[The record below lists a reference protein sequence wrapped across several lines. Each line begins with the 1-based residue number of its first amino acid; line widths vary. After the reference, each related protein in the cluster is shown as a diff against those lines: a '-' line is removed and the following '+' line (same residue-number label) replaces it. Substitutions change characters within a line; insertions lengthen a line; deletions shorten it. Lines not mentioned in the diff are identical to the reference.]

1 MKVEVDYDLSKEL
14 KAKKMSP
21 TTFIFV
27 MAVML
32 IIGAGVYVAV
42 DAARPQSIEA
52 AKAEEFRQVSRRF
65 NVNGK
70 GKEIPM
76 KFVSGTEKIKE
87 KLFYASIFIKFPV
100 DLINNTTFVG
110 RIIDLI
116 SDEIE
121 DAFDRETNGDKIV
134 TAEFMQPAR
143 KAYADIIEVVYV
155 VDFINGTSTF
165 TDFVLPIMNQFQF
178 SADHYYKLLN
188 EFRQNGQFIEE
199 NYEDNENEYE
209 VVTESAEEE
218 DEPEKVKFNP
228 KVSLIEKLRN

>member
-1 MKVEVDYDLSKEL
+1 MKVEVDSDLSKEL
-14 KAKKMSP
+14 KVKKMSP

-32 IIGAGVYVAV
+32 IIGTGVYVAV
-42 DAARPQSIEA
+42 DAASPQSIEA

-65 NVNGK
+65 NVNDK

-87 KLFYASIFIKFPV
+87 KLFCASIFIKFPV
-100 DLINNTTFVG
+100 DLINNTTVVG

-188 EFRQNGQFIEE
+188 EFRQYGQFLEE
-199 NYEDNENEYE
+199 SYENNENEYE
-209 VVTESAEEE
+209 VVTESAEEG

>member
-14 KAKKMSP
+14 NAKKMSP

-42 DAARPQSIEA
+42 DAARPHSIEA

-65 NVNGK
+65 NVNDK

-143 KAYADIIEVVYV
+143 KAYTDIIEVVYV

-188 EFRQNGQFIEE
+188 EFRQYGLFLEE
-199 NYEDNENEYE
+199 SYEDNENEYE

-218 DEPEKVKFNP
+218 DDPEKVKFNP